1 MKVKKN
7 DTVLVMT
14 GKDAG
19 KTGKVLS
26 AFPTENRIKVDGINV
41 QKRHKKARS
50 AQDAGGIV
58 EQVGAIDASNVY
70 VVCPNCG
77 KPTRVGYA
85 VIDGKKV
92 RVCKQ
97 EGCGKVLDAKKE
109 VKAAVAKAK
118 KTTKAKAAE
127 EKPAKET
134 KAKATEEKPD
144 KETKAKRTS
153 KKKEATDAE

>member
-26 AFPTENRIKVDGINV
+26 AFPTENKIKVDGVNV

-50 AQDAGGIV
+50 AQEAGGIV

-85 VIDGKKV
+85 VIEGKKV

-97 EGCGKVLDAKKE
+97 EGCGKILDAKKE
-109 VKAAVAKAK
+109 VKTAKAK
-118 KTTKAKAAE
+118 KTSK
-127 EKPAKET
+127 EK
-134 KAKATEEKPD
+134 
-144 KETKAKRTS
+144 
-153 KKKEATDAE
+153 ATDAE